1 MDIQNLSANV
11 VDGHANDR
19 SSMHWWWGSFTCVVL
34 ACLAIVLGVYQL
46 VEKPRAEARVKVL
59 SNATAEIP
67 KLFSTWAALTSEGE
81 SVVHWRGIE
90 SVILY
95 IQPEGDEAWRV
106 WAKSKRGRI
115 YIVRCWLTDELTIE
129 FNDMPT
135 PSTQDVLVRQLV
147 NDGRTDLMQKLGVQ
161 VDPA

>member
-1 MDIQNLSANV
+1 MDFQNLSANV

-19 SSMHWWWGSFTCVVL
+19 SLMRWRWGSFACVVL
-34 ACLAIVLGVYQL
+34 ACLAIVLGIYQF

-59 SNATAEIP
+59 SNAITEIP
-67 KLFSTWAALTSEGE
+67 KLFSTWDALTSEGE
-81 SVVHWRGIE
+81 SVVHWRGNE
-90 SVILY
+90 SAILY
-95 IQPEGDEAWRV
+95 VQPEGDESWRV

-135 PSTQDVLVRQLV
+135 LSTQDVLVRQLV

-161 VDPA
+161 VGPA